1 MKKLNV
7 VFSEVKRIEKIE
19 VADKVFELNEIYPY
33 NDGGRIM
40 MLLDNKAIRKEYK
53 EMGFTDDECGFG
65 RYTSDSFGNDEV
77 GVYIDE
83 VVCGIHVSLGK
94 ELYTAYYDSEGYELF
109 ED

>member
-1 MKKLNV
+1 MSKLNV

-33 NDGGRIM
+33 GDGGRIM

-53 EMGFTDDECGFG
+53 EMGFTNDECGFG
-65 RYTSDSFGNDEV
+65 RYNDGNNIDIS
-77 GVYIDE
+77 IDE
-83 VVCGIHVSLGK
+83 VVCGIHVSLGE
-94 ELYTAYYDSEGYELF
+94 ELYTTYYDSEGYELF

>member
-1 MKKLNV
+1 MSKLNV
-7 VFSEVKRIEKIE
+7 VFSEVKKIEKIE

-33 NDGGRIM
+33 GDGGRIM

-65 RYTSDSFGNDEV
+65 RYNDGNNIDIS
-77 GVYIDE
+77 IDE
-83 VVCGIHVSLGK
+83 VVCGIHVSLGD
-94 ELYTAYYDSEGYELF
+94 ELYTTYYDSEGYELF

>member
-1 MKKLNV
+1 MSKLNV

-33 NDGGRIM
+33 GDGGRIM

-65 RYTSDSFGNDEV
+65 RYNDGNNIDIS
-77 GVYIDE
+77 IDE
-83 VVCGIHVSLGK
+83 VVCGIHVSLGE
-94 ELYTAYYDSEGYELF
+94 ELYTTYYDSEGYELF

>member
-1 MKKLNV
+1 MKNVNV

-33 NDGGRIM
+33 GDGGRIM
-40 MLLDNKAIRKEYK
+40 MLLDNKAITKEYK

-65 RYTSDSFGNDEV
+65 RYNDGNNI
-77 GVYIDE
+77 GISIDE

-94 ELYTAYYDSEGYELF
+94 ELYTTYYDSEGYELF

>member
-1 MKKLNV
+1 MSKLNV
-7 VFSEVKRIEKIE
+7 VFSEVKKIEKIE

-33 NDGGRIM
+33 GDGGRIM

-53 EMGFTDDECGFG
+53 EMGFTNDECGFG
-65 RYTSDSFGNDEV
+65 RYNDGNNI
-77 GVYIDE
+77 GISIDE

-94 ELYTAYYDSEGYELF
+94 ELYTTYYDSEGYELF

>member
-1 MKKLNV
+1 MSKLNV
-7 VFSEVKRIEKIE
+7 VFSEVKKIEKIE

-33 NDGGRIM
+33 GDGGRIM

-65 RYTSDSFGNDEV
+65 RYNDGNNIDIS
-77 GVYIDE
+77 IDE

-94 ELYTAYYDSEGYELF
+94 ELYTTYYDSEGYELF

>member
-19 VADKVFELNEIYPY
+19 VADKVFELNEIYPFG
-33 NDGGRIM
+33 DGGIIM

-53 EMGFTDDECGFG
+53 EMGFTDDECGFE
-65 RYTSDSFGNDEV
+65 RYNDGNNIDIS
-77 GVYIDE
+77 IDE

-94 ELYTAYYDSEGYELF
+94 ELYTTYFDSEGYELF

>member
-1 MKKLNV
+1 MKNVNV

-65 RYTSDSFGNDEV
+65 RYNDGNNIDIS
-77 GVYIDE
+77 IDE
-83 VVCGIHVSLGK
+83 VVCGIHVSLGE
-94 ELYTAYYDSEGYELF
+94 ELYTTYYDSEGYELF
-109 ED
+109 EN

>member
-1 MKKLNV
+1 MSKLNV
-7 VFSEVKRIEKIE
+7 VFSEVKKIEKIE

-33 NDGGRIM
+33 GDGGRIM

-65 RYTSDSFGNDEV
+65 RYNDGNNIDIS
-77 GVYIDE
+77 IDE
-83 VVCGIHVSLGK
+83 VVCGIHVSLGE
-94 ELYTAYYDSEGYELF
+94 ELYTTYYDSEGYELF

>member
-1 MKKLNV
+1 MKNVNV

-33 NDGGRIM
+33 GDGGRIM
-40 MLLDNKAIRKEYK
+40 MLLDNKAIIKEYK
-53 EMGFTDDECGFG
+53 EMGFTDDECGFE
-65 RYTSDSFGNDEV
+65 RYNDGNNIDIS
-77 GVYIDE
+77 IDE

-94 ELYTAYYDSEGYELF
+94 ELYTTYYDSEGYELF

>member
-1 MKKLNV
+1 MSKLNV

-33 NDGGRIM
+33 GDGGRIM

-65 RYTSDSFGNDEV
+65 RYNDGNNIDIS
-77 GVYIDE
+77 IDE
-83 VVCGIHVSLGK
+83 VVCGIHVSLGE
-94 ELYTAYYDSEGYELF
+94 ELYTTYYDSEGYELF
-109 ED
+109 EN

>member
-33 NDGGRIM
+33 GDGGRIM

-65 RYTSDSFGNDEV
+65 RYNDGNNIDIS
-77 GVYIDE
+77 IDE

-94 ELYTAYYDSEGYELF
+94 ELYTTYYDSEGYELF

>member
-19 VADKVFELNEIYPY
+19 VADKVFELNEIYPFG
-33 NDGGRIM
+33 DGGIIM

-65 RYTSDSFGNDEV
+65 RYNDGNNIDIS
-77 GVYIDE
+77 IDE
-83 VVCGIHVSLGK
+83 VVCGIHVSLGE
-94 ELYTAYYDSEGYELF
+94 ELYTTYYDSEGYELF
-109 ED
+109 EN

>member
-65 RYTSDSFGNDEV
+65 RYNDGNNIDIS
-77 GVYIDE
+77 IDE
-83 VVCGIHVSLGK
+83 VVCGIHVSLGE
-94 ELYTAYYDSEGYELF
+94 ELYTTYYDSEGYELF
-109 ED
+109 EN

>member
-1 MKKLNV
+1 MSKLNV

-33 NDGGRIM
+33 GDGGRIM

-65 RYTSDSFGNDEV
+65 RYNDGNNIDIS
-77 GVYIDE
+77 IDE
-83 VVCGIHVSLGK
+83 VVCGIHVSLGD
-94 ELYTAYYDSEGYELF
+94 ELYTTYYDSEGYELF

>member
-1 MKKLNV
+1 MKNVNV

-33 NDGGRIM
+33 GDGGRIM

-65 RYTSDSFGNDEV
+65 RYNDGNNIDIS
-77 GVYIDE
+77 IDE
-83 VVCGIHVSLGK
+83 VVCGIHVSLGE
-94 ELYTAYYDSEGYELF
+94 ELYTTYYDSEGYELF

>member
-1 MKKLNV
+1 MSKLNV

-33 NDGGRIM
+33 GDGGRIM

-65 RYTSDSFGNDEV
+65 RYNDGNNIDIS
-77 GVYIDE
+77 IDE

-94 ELYTAYYDSEGYELF
+94 ELYTTYYDSEGYELF

>member
-1 MKKLNV
+1 MSKLNV
-7 VFSEVKRIEKIE
+7 VFSEVKKIEKIE

-33 NDGGRIM
+33 GDGGRIM

-65 RYTSDSFGNDEV
+65 RYNDGNNI
-77 GVYIDE
+77 GISIDE
-83 VVCGIHVSLGK
+83 VVCGIHVSLGD
-94 ELYTAYYDSEGYELF
+94 ELYTTYYDSEGYELF

>member
-1 MKKLNV
+1 MKNVNV

-33 NDGGRIM
+33 GDGGRIM

-65 RYTSDSFGNDEV
+65 RYNDGNNIDIS
-77 GVYIDE
+77 IDE
-83 VVCGIHVSLGK
+83 VVCGIHVSLGE
-94 ELYTAYYDSEGYELF
+94 ELYTTYYDSEGYELF
-109 ED
+109 EN